1 MIYDDT
7 VGPADHRTPLWT
19 TKRKIKE
26 NFQMRNFVFLKINFQ
41 DIFSISIEVD
51 VSHCPTVECGAIS
64 KWLIELSNY

>member
-1 MIYDDT
+1 MMT
-7 VGPADHRTPLWT
+7 QWGSLT
-19 TKRKIKE
+19 TALHSGQQRGKLKKIFKCGILY
-26 NFQMRNFVFLKINFQ
+26 FLNVNSQ

>member
-1 MIYDDT
+1 
-7 VGPADHRTPLWT
+7 
-19 TKRKIKE
+19 
-26 NFQMRNFVFLKINFQ
+26 MRNFVFLKVNFQ